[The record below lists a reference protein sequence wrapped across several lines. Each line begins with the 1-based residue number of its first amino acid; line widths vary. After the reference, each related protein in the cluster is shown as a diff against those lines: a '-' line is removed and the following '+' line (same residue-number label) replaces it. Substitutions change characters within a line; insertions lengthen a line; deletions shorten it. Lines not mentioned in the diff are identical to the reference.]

1 MTVTEALV
9 VVVPTVTAVVWL
21 LSQVYGLRSDLRE
34 IQAILRAERKAN
46 DERMARIET
55 TVESLA
61 RSVHELTLDLAKH
74 GLRELK
80 EARR

>member
-46 DERMARIET
+46 
-55 TVESLA
+55 
-61 RSVHELTLDLAKH
+61 
-74 GLRELK
+74 
-80 EARR
+80 

>member
-61 RSVHELTLDLAKH
+61 QSVHELTLDLARH
-74 GLRELK
+74 GLQELK

>member
-9 VVVPTVTAVVWL
+9 VVIPTVTAVVWL

-34 IQAILRAERKAN
+34 IQTILRTDRKAN
-46 DERMARIET
+46 DERMQRIEA

-61 RSVHELTLDLAKH
+61 ASVQELTLDLARH
-74 GLRELK
+74 GLRDLQE
-80 EARR
+80 RRR

>member
-9 VVVPTVTAVVWL
+9 VVIPTVTAVVWL

-34 IQAILRAERKAN
+34 IQTILRTDRKAN
-46 DERMARIET
+46 DERMARIES

-61 RSVHELTLDLAKH
+61 SSVHELTLDLARH
-74 GLRELK
+74 GLRDLQE
-80 EARR
+80 RRR

>member
-55 TVESLA
+55 TVEALA